1 MVRAVGRA
9 VPGPSEP
16 TRTHT
21 CTQPSLGV
29 HRKSAQYT
37 SPTSARSVVCTGPG
51 RLGDGGSE
59 EGTRASCRQRLSVEP
74 GAPAPPLA
82 SFVRR
87 GHVHVHSLPVLS
99 LLLAGRSQLCP
110 ELWCAGLRT
119 PPWPLSGPGA
129 EVGVTEGAEL
139 EASHSVRGYGCS
151 WVSRSGR
158 GAAGAGSPRS
168 LGLETERGRT
178 RVRRLPSPPPVSPS
192 LAPPAHRGPVPGDR
206 LLCSVCCSPA
216 ASEGGRLGLPPLQD
230 VRTLCHLP
238 RSSLFWAP
246 APQVRGWIL
255 SPGE

>member
-1 MVRAVGRA
+1 M
-9 VPGPSEP
+9 PGPSEP

-168 LGLETERGRT
+168 LRLETEGQDESEAAPLAPA
-178 RVRRLPSPPPVSPS
+178 RLPLPGPS
-192 LAPPAHRGPVPGDR
+192 RPQGASAWR
-206 LLCSVCCSPA
+206 PA
-216 ASEGGRLGLPPLQD
+216 AVQCVLLPGCQ
-230 VRTLCHLP
+230 
-238 RSSLFWAP
+238 
-246 APQVRGWIL
+246 
-255 SPGE
+255 

>member
-1 MVRAVGRA
+1 M
-9 VPGPSEP
+9 PGPSEP

-29 HRKSAQYT
+29 HRKSAPYT

-168 LGLETERGRT
+168 LGLETEGQDESEAAPLAPA
-178 RVRRLPSPPPVSPS
+178 RLPLPGPS
-192 LAPPAHRGPVPGDR
+192 RPQGASAWR
-206 LLCSVCCSPA
+206 PA
-216 ASEGGRLGLPPLQD
+216 AVQCVLLPGCQ
-230 VRTLCHLP
+230 
-238 RSSLFWAP
+238 
-246 APQVRGWIL
+246 
-255 SPGE
+255 

>member
-1 MVRAVGRA
+1 M
-9 VPGPSEP
+9 PGPSEP

-37 SPTSARSVVCTGPG
+37 SPTSARWVVCTGPG

-168 LGLETERGRT
+168 LGLETEGQDESEAAPLAPA
-178 RVRRLPSPPPVSPS
+178 RLPLPGPS
-192 LAPPAHRGPVPGDR
+192 RPQGASAWR
-206 LLCSVCCSPA
+206 PA
-216 ASEGGRLGLPPLQD
+216 AVQCVLLPGCQ
-230 VRTLCHLP
+230 
-238 RSSLFWAP
+238 
-246 APQVRGWIL
+246 
-255 SPGE
+255 